1 MALGVV
7 TVCVELAVLHSSG
20 LLWTRVY
27 HQPIRRMATRRPMG
41 DVACRGSVKL
51 YSDFYESDIIIAS
64 PLALA
69 TKLSEDE
76 EEGGRQSTCIHLCW
90 SRPATL
96 KAVQCN
102 IMMYTYICL
111 ASALSI
117 PWHHHLSYPGITT
130 SHTLASLFSIPWH
143 HHFPYPGITTSHTL
157 ASPLSISWHRHFP
170 YPGITIF
177 GCSGCCSAS
186 NSKQAVVLVQYAKGS
201 LCVFSMLM
209 TD

>member
-1 MALGVV
+1 
-7 TVCVELAVLHSSG
+7 
-20 LLWTRVY
+20 
-27 HQPIRRMATRRPMG
+27 MATRRPMG

-102 IMMYTYICL
+102 IMMYSYICL

-117 PWHHHLSYPGITT
+117 PWHQ
-130 SHTLASLFSIPWH
+130 
-143 HHFPYPGITTSHTL
+143 HFPYPGITTSDTL
-157 ASPLSISWHRHFP
+157 ASPLPISWHRHFP

-186 NSKQAVVLVQYAKGS
+186 NSKQAVVIVQYAKGS